1 MEAAVR
7 LQLLELTRGDPAV
20 HLLRDGHEPHL
31 AAQQVHGQLPVSGRR
46 AQHPHHGL
54 PPGEHLDRERPGEG
68 AVDKVV
74 LIGLAVVVA
83 PFTVLVI
90 IGRVIGFF

>member
-1 MEAAVR
+1 MDAAVR

-20 HLLRDGHEPHL
+20 RLLRDGHEPHL

-68 AVDKVV
+68 AGDKVV
-74 LIGLAVVVA
+74 LVGPAVVGA
-83 PFTVLVI
+83 PIIVLAI
-90 IGRVIGFF
+90 TGRVIGFF

>member
-1 MEAAVR
+1 MDAAVR
-7 LQLLELTRGDPAV
+7 LQLLELARGDPAV
-20 HLLRDGHEPHL
+20 RLLRDGHEPHL

-54 PPGEHLDRERPGEG
+54 PPGEHLDRERPVRRVG
-68 AVDKVV
+68 KVV
-74 LIGLAVVVA
+74 LIGLAVVVT
-83 PFTVLVI
+83 PFTVLAI

>member
-1 MEAAVR
+1 MDAAVR

-20 HLLRDGHEPHL
+20 RLLRDGHEPHL

-68 AVDKVV
+68 AGDKVV
-74 LIGLAVVVA
+74 LIGPAVVGA
-83 PFTVLVI
+83 PIIVLAI
-90 IGRVIGFF
+90 TGRVIGFF

>member
-1 MEAAVR
+1 
-7 LQLLELTRGDPAV
+7 
-20 HLLRDGHEPHL
+20 
-31 AAQQVHGQLPVSGRR
+31 
-46 AQHPHHGL
+46 
-54 PPGEHLDRERPGEG
+54 
-68 AVDKVV
+68 VDKVV

>member
-1 MEAAVR
+1 MA
-7 LQLLELTRGDPAV
+7 DI
-20 HLLRDGHEPHL
+20 D
-31 AAQQVHGQLPVSGRR
+31 
-46 AQHPHHGL
+46 
-54 PPGEHLDRERPGEG
+54 PGEYERDLSKAAAAASEHSGCSVKGGTPRPPRDSALGPTNNELDPERSGEG

>member
-1 MEAAVR
+1 MDAAVR

-20 HLLRDGHEPHL
+20 RLLRDGHEPHL

-54 PPGEHLDRERPGEG
+54 PPGEHLDRERSDAG

>member
-1 MEAAVR
+1 
-7 LQLLELTRGDPAV
+7 
-20 HLLRDGHEPHL
+20 
-31 AAQQVHGQLPVSGRR
+31 
-46 AQHPHHGL
+46 
-54 PPGEHLDRERPGEG
+54 
-68 AVDKVV
+68 V

>member
-1 MEAAVR
+1 MDAAVR

-20 HLLRDGHEPHL
+20 RLLRDGHEPHL

-68 AVDKVV
+68 AVGKVV
-74 LIGLAVVVA
+74 LIGPAVVVA
-83 PFTVLVI
+83 PFTVLAI

>member
-1 MEAAVR
+1 M
-7 LQLLELTRGDPAV
+7 QRGGGTPRPP
-20 HLLRDGHEPHL
+20 RDSALGPTNNE
-31 AAQQVHGQLPVSGRR
+31 
-46 AQHPHHGL
+46 
-54 PPGEHLDRERPGEG
+54 LDRERSGEG

-83 PFTVLVI
+83 PFTVLAI

>member
-1 MEAAVR
+1 
-7 LQLLELTRGDPAV
+7 
-20 HLLRDGHEPHL
+20 
-31 AAQQVHGQLPVSGRR
+31 VSGRR

-54 PPGEHLDRERPGEG
+54 PPGEHLDRERSGEG
-68 AVDKVV
+68 AVGKVV